1 VNATPADPNPA
12 RSSQSVV
19 GRLDWNVIRYA
30 LIGLTMLIA
39 AFMAGKSIN
48 SSPGDDSSDVTFLRE
63 MIAHHL
69 QAVEMSLIIRDRSKE
84 ENIHALSTDIL
95 LTQQT
100 QIGYMQAWLGNWN
113 VSGFNAKPLMGGNPE
128 AMGMAPRPKVWELQ
142 RLPLKQAEIQFLQL
156 MIRHHQGAVFMAEDV
171 LKTAFSRDV
180 RFLAENIKNTQALE
194 IKNMTNL
201 LTYRGAKPLEPL
213 PRMTMNDH
221 STMGK

>member
-1 VNATPADPNPA
+1 VNAPPVNPNPA
-12 RSSQSVV
+12 PSSQSFL

-30 LIGLTMLIA
+30 LIGLTMLVA

-69 QAVEMSLIIRDRSKE
+69 QAVEMSLIIRDRSQEK
-84 ENIHALSTDIL
+84 NLRALSTDIL

-113 VSGFNAKPLMGGNPE
+113 VSSFNAKPLMGGNPE

-171 LKTAFSRDV
+171 LETAFSRDV

-194 IKNMTNL
+194 INNMTNL

-213 PRMTMNDH
+213 PRMTMGEH
-221 STMGK
+221 SGMGK

>member
-1 VNATPADPNPA
+1 VNAPPVNPNSE
-12 RSSQSVV
+12 RSSQSFV
-19 GRLDWNVIRYA
+19 GRLDWNLIRYA
-30 LIGLTMLIA
+30 LIGLTMLVA

-100 QIGYMQAWLGNWN
+100 QVGYMQAWLGNWN
-113 VSGFNAKPLMGGNPE
+113 VSSFNPKPLMGGNPE
-128 AMGMAPRPKVWELQ
+128 MMGMAPRSKVWELQ
-142 RLPLKQAEIQFLQL
+142 RLPVKQAEIQFLQL

-171 LKTAFSRDV
+171 LKTASSRDV
-180 RFLAENIKNTQALE
+180 RFLAENIKSTQALE
-194 IKNMTNL
+194 IKNMTDL
-201 LTYRGAKPLEPL
+201 LAYRGAKPLAPL
-213 PRMTMNDH
+213 PRMTMGDH
-221 STMGK
+221 SGVGK

>member
-1 VNATPADPNPA
+1 VNARPVDPNA
-12 RSSQSVV
+12 EGSSQSFL
-19 GRLDWNVIRYA
+19 GRFDWNLIRYA
-30 LIGLTMLIA
+30 LIGLTMLVA

-48 SSPGDDSSDVTFLRE
+48 ASPGDEGSDVTFLRE

-69 QAVEMSLIIRDRSKE
+69 QAVEMSLIIRDRSQE

-100 QIGYMQAWLGNWN
+100 QIGMMQAWLGNWN
-113 VSGFNAKPLMGGNPE
+113 VSSFNAKPLMGGNPE

-156 MIRHHQGAVFMAEDV
+156 MIRHHQGAVFMAEDA
-171 LKTAFSRDV
+171 LKTAYSRDV
-180 RFLAENIKNTQALE
+180 RFLAENVKNTQALE

-201 LTYRGAKPLEPL
+201 LAYRGAKPLEPL
-213 PRMTMNDH
+213 PRMTMGDH
-221 STMGK
+221 SGMGK